1 MEKLKDG
8 IVMVAEEICGKEQ
21 PTNKHNWMNSEIL
34 HKMEER
40 RQCKIKKD
48 DTKYKKL
55 KIKYKAMS

>member
-1 MEKLKDG
+1 LKDG
-8 IVMVAEEICGKEQ
+8 FEMVAEEICGKEQ
-21 PTNKHNWMNSEIL
+21 LTKKQNWMKSEIL